1 MGMGCGAIIGVRGWV
16 WGVGLSA
23 IIIARLAIK

>member
-1 MGMGCGAIIGVRGWV
+1 MGCGAIIGLKGWV

-23 IIIARLAIK
+23 TIIARLAIK